1 MGAFSIWFAAVVFVG
16 TYALIA
22 SERVHKTAAALAG
35 ASLML
40 IVILRPGAPG
50 GEGEP
55 SVFSRYVD
63 HNVIFTLAGMMI
75 IVNVLRTTGLFQ
87 YAAVK
92 CVKWTRARPLA
103 TLALLSVLTA
113 VLSAWLDNVTT
124 VLLVAPIS
132 LLVARHLRLDPVPFL
147 IAEAIASN
155 VGGTATL
162 IGDPPNLLIGSAG
175 GLSFIDFIIHLT
187 PIVAIVLV
195 VLVAAQ
201 TFWLRK
207 GMYVSRADRAAVMEL
222 DESKAI
228 TNRPLLWRALI
239 VTGITLVGFLLH
251 DAIGIEPSV
260 VAMAGAAA
268 ILVVSRFDVE
278 KALAEVEWP
287 TLFFFLGLFV
297 VVAGAEQAGLIDHI
311 SGAVLS
317 IVGRNPARLAIAIL
331 WFSGLSV
338 AVMNNISFTTAMLPV
353 VERVIDGMSVHGPPL
368 TSVQEQALWWALA
381 LGACLG
387 GNGTLIGAAAN
398 LVVADQARKDG
409 NPISFRR
416 FTRVGLPCSIASL
429 FLASIYVYLRYFAL

>member
-1 MGAFSIWFAAVVFVG
+1 MMDTLLFWFAAVVFIG
-16 TYALIA
+16 TYVLIA

-40 IVILRPGAPG
+40 IVILRPTSP
-50 GEGEP
+50 EGERDL

-63 HNVIFTLAGMMI
+63 HNVVFTLAGMMI
-75 IVNVLRTTGLFQ
+75 IVNVLRTTGFFQ
-87 YAAVK
+87 YMAIK
-92 CVKWTRARPLA
+92 CVKWTRASPLA
-103 TLALLSVLTA
+103 TLALFSVLTA

-124 VLLVAPIS
+124 VLLIAPIS
-132 LLVARHLRLDPVPFL
+132 LVVARQLRLDPVPFL
-147 IAEAIASN
+147 IAEALASN

-175 GLSFIDFIIHLT
+175 GLSFLDFLVHLT
-187 PIVAIVLV
+187 PIVVVALA

-207 GMYVSRADRAAVMEL
+207 SMYVSRADRAAVMDL

-228 TNRPLLWRALI
+228 TNRPLLRRTLI

-251 DAIGIEPSV
+251 GPIGIEPAV
-260 VAMAGAAA
+260 VAMGGAAA
-268 ILVVSRFDVE
+268 LLVVSRFDVE

-287 TLFFFLGLFV
+287 TLFFFLGLFI
-297 VVAGAEQAGLIDHI
+297 VVAGAERVGLIDHV
-311 SGAVLS
+311 SHAVLGV
-317 IVGRNPARLAIAIL
+317 VGRSPGRLAIAIL

-353 VERVIDGMSVHGPPL
+353 VEGVIKGMAEHGTPL
-368 TSVQEQALWWALA
+368 TALHEQSLWWALA

-387 GNGTLIGAAAN
+387 GNGTLVGAAAN
-398 LVVADQARKDG
+398 LVVADLARKDG
-409 NPISFRR
+409 HPISFRR
-416 FTRVGLPCSIASL
+416 FTRVGFPCSIASL
-429 FLASIYVYLRYFAL
+429 FLASIYVYLRYYA